1 MAERND
7 DDGIAT
13 ASNAGSSQVPGPS
26 LLGLQL
32 ALSPHAVGIAGLGV
46 AACLA
51 AALAIA
57 NGWFEAPPRASP
69 ATGSAH
75 NPAIVRLT
83 VAETPGFLQA
93 IDPAVAN
100 GSPHVF
106 AMLMMPET
114 EKARL
119 RRALEESTT
128 RLGAITV
135 WDNMVEDGDTIRIA
149 AAGFT
154 QEVLILHKPKSFF
167 VPYLPGGSV
176 RIEGVHD
183 GGGGITLGVRT
194 ALGPLP
200 LPPLSVG
207 QIVEIALP

>member
-13 ASNAGSSQVPGPS
+13 ASNDGSSQVPGPP

-32 ALSPHAVGIAGLGV
+32 ALSPHAIGIAGLGV

-51 AALAIA
+51 GVLAIA
-57 NGWFEAPPRASP
+57 NGWFEAPPKTSR

-75 NPAIVRLT
+75 KPAVVRLT
-83 VAETPGFLQA
+83 VAEMPGFMQA

-154 QEVLILHKPKSFF
+154 QEVLILHKP
-167 VPYLPGGSV
+167 
-176 RIEGVHD
+176 
-183 GGGGITLGVRT
+183 T
-194 ALGPLP
+194 
-200 LPPLSVG
+200 
-207 QIVEIALP
+207 IAAMA